1 MKKEL
6 IQTRNRKM
14 NKKMIVK
21 HEELE
26 EDWTNNEEWLKSY
39 TVRREAVR
47 EEEVEI
53 LDQPNEDEEVV
64 FEEEGEMVFEEEEDD
79 GFLISGSPT
88 VASPEVEEE
97 QEETQS

>member
-1 MKKEL
+1 
-6 IQTRNRKM
+6 M

-64 FEEEGEMVFEEEEDD
+64 FEEEGEMVFEEEEEE

-88 VASPEVEEE
+88 VASPEVVEE
-97 QEETQS
+97 QDETQS